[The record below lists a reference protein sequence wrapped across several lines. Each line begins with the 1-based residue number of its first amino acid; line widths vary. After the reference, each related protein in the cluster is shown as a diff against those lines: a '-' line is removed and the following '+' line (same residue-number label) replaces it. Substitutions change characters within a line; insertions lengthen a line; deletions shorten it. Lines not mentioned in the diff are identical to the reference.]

1 LPEPLWKT
9 YPNLCGKPAA
19 RSAGLARA
27 LSGRARTLKSRE
39 TPHNGLRPGASDF
52 TPGFKGSLL
61 MKTFEDG
68 AYAMAALSA
77 AVVAF
82 RILVKKGLVTRDEA
96 VRALLDEAVQRAI
109 FAETK
114 PQEETIGQTTTA
126 ELSRQSAEILKL
138 IAESL

>member
-1 LPEPLWKT
+1 
-9 YPNLCGKPAA
+9 
-19 RSAGLARA
+19 
-27 LSGRARTLKSRE
+27 
-39 TPHNGLRPGASDF
+39 
-52 TPGFKGSLL
+52 
-61 MKTFEDG
+61 MKTFQDG

-82 RILVKKGLVTRDEA
+82 RILVKKGLVSRDEA

-109 FAETK
+109 FAEAK
-114 PQEETIGQTTTA
+114 LQEETTGQTTTA